1 MSRRVWG
8 RVVVTVAAATVF
20 AAGASPSYADD
31 SWYAENPTTCEDQAA
46 VVGQV
51 ITRKIGA
58 ACWSTTFDGFCT
70 VYEQT
75 GGSSHSCT
83 LPMCVW
89 VSGVGEI
96 CPLNIV

>member
-1 MSRRVWG
+1 MWG
-8 RVVVTVAAATVF
+8 RVVVTLAAATVF
-20 AAGASPSYADD
+20 AASASPS
-31 SWYAENPTTCEDQAA
+31 YAENPTTCEDQAA

-51 ITRKIGA
+51 ITRKVGA

-83 LPMCVW
+83 LPMCVE